1 MLVPRPRRTLVL
13 PDTGGD
19 RGLARAPAAGDP
31 RAGDPDERTRAVMD
45 AVHDHATAL
54 HKMLEEQFEAHTGR
68 LMELITRGGHPGN
81 ACSGDRAACTLWT
94 SSRQELAD
102 IAHALR
108 RMAEGSYGTCELC
121 GRTIPAE
128 RLESQPQAR
137 YCVPCESGTDDPAH
151 HRPDPHRLQEASR
164 VERS

>member
-1 MLVPRPRRTLVL
+1 VRN
-13 PDTGGD
+13 
-19 RGLARAPAAGDP
+19 
-31 RAGDPDERTRAVMD
+31 
-45 AVHDHATAL
+45 AVHDRTTL
-54 HKMLEEQFEAHTGR
+54 LQQVLEEQFEAHTGR

-81 ACSGDRAACTLWT
+81 ACPEDLAACTLWT

-137 YCVPCESGTDDPAH
+137 YCVPCGSGTDDPAQ
-151 HRPDPHRLQEASR
+151 HRPDPHHLREASR